1 MAKLL
6 LENGAQVD
14 IQDYVWVM
22 IVSLMGHLEIP
33 KLLLDYGA
41 QVDLQQKGRG
51 SALMMASQGG
61 HFEVA
66 QMLLNNGAQVDVQ
79 DDPLRCQSFWAW
91 SSSWTPLK

>member
-14 IQDYVWVM
+14 IQDYGGWSALM
-22 IVSLMGHLEIP
+22 IVSLMGRLEIS

-41 QVDLQQKGRG
+41 QVDLQQKGGG
-51 SALMMASQGG
+51 SAPMMASHQGG

-66 QMLLNNGAQVDVQ
+66 QLLLNNGVQVDMQ
-79 DDPLRCQSFWAW
+79 DDPLCCQSFLA
-91 SSSWTPLK
+91 